1 MCLNSGSFLGK
12 NQQPTDSKTLFK
24 MLKLMEPRRRLI
36 NKEGCL
42 FKNEIKNKYSWK
54 KIKVFAAN

>member
-42 FKNEIKNKYSWK
+42 FKNEIKNKYS
-54 KIKVFAAN
+54 